1 MEIGVVFPQ
10 LEIGTDP
17 IAIRDFAQAADD
29 AGYTRLVA
37 YDHVLGAHPERPP
50 QDGEL
55 SRPWLGPYG
64 RPITPPYSHESAFHE
79 PFILFG
85 YLAGLTQHLEF
96 MTGVLVL
103 PQRQTALVAKQCAEI
118 DLLSSGRLVLGV
130 GVGWNSVEFEA
141 LGQDFSNRGRRM
153 EEQIALLREL
163 WSEQVITFEGRYERV
178 TKAGLN
184 PLPERPIPIWIG
196 ALVDA
201 AVERAG
207 RLADGWHI
215 PRVFRNEPETIAE
228 PLAKL
233 HAAARAA
240 GRDPSTIGVSS
251 NLHAVGLSVEQQLEL
266 AERSERAGITHL
278 HFNTLEVGY
287 GSPGEHI
294 EAIRAFAEQY
304 GVGK

>member
-1 MEIGVVFPQ
+1 MELGVVFPQ
-10 LEIGTDP
+10 GEIGNDP
-17 IAIRDFAQAADD
+17 IAIRDFVQAAEDV
-29 AGYTRLVA
+29 GYTRLVA
-37 YDHVLGAHPERPP
+37 YDHVLGAHPERP
-50 QDGEL
+50 DEGEL
-55 SRPWLGPYG
+55 SRPWVGPYG
-64 RPITPPYSHESAFHE
+64 RPVTPPYTHESAFHE

-85 YLAGLTQHLEF
+85 YLAGLTSRIEF

-118 DLLSSGRLVLGV
+118 DILSGGRLVLGV

-153 EEQIALLREL
+153 EEQIDLLRRL
-163 WSEQVITFEGRYERV
+163 WSEPVLTFEGRYERV
-178 TKAGLN
+178 TKAGIN
-184 PLPERPIPIWIG
+184 PLPARPIPIWIG
-196 ALVDA
+196 ALVDV

-233 HAAARAA
+233 HEAAKAA
-240 GRDPSTIGVSS
+240 GRDPAAIGVSS
-251 NLHAVGLSVEQQLEL
+251 NLHAVGLDVEQQLDV

-278 HFNTLEVGY
+278 HFNTLEAGHA
-287 GSPGEHI
+287 SPEEQI
-294 EAIRAFAEQY
+294 RAIRDFAEQY
-304 GVGK
+304 GLGK